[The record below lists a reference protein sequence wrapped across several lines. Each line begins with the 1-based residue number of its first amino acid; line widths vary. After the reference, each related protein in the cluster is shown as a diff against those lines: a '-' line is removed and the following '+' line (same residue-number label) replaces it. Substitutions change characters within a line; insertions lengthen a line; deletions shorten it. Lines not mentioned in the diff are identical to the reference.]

1 MDRPPNALLVGS
13 VAGVISIALWIV
25 TLASAPR
32 HSVGPQTAADQR
44 ATVFMVAVLVAAF
57 VGGFL
62 VPKRAP
68 LIGLMLVLPG
78 FVMSPWT
85 APRGDGDGLWVLIPM
100 LAVFALV
107 AVASAALGAWVHKRV
122 GERSRRPEH
131 T

>member
-1 MDRPPNALLVGS
+1 
-13 VAGVISIALWIV
+13 
-25 TLASAPR
+25 
-32 HSVGPQTAADQR
+32 
-44 ATVFMVAVLVAAF
+44 MVAVLVAAF

-85 APRGDGDGLWVLIPM
+85 APRGDGDGLWVLIVPM

-107 AVASAALGAWVHKRV
+107 AVASASRSLGAQEGR
-122 GERSRRPEH
+122 
-131 T
+131 